1 MTTPDPD
8 SITPYVERWTQT
20 RGVALATLGSGAGI
34 FADHVLTSARYDN
47 LLALVST
54 LSAKLCTNP
63 ECPGNDEHAAAVAI
77 RVERDALDDATTRL
91 VEAIRRQGVPL

>member
-1 MTTPDPD
+1 MTTPDPELA
-8 SITPYVERWTQT
+8 PHVERWTQT

-47 LLALVST
+47 LLAVVAN

-63 ECPGNDEHAAAVAI
+63 ACPGNDEHAAAFAI
-77 RVERDALDDATTRL
+77 RVERDALDDASTRL